1 MGGCVSS
8 PAPPGGEVSE
18 RDRALHRQAEKAL
31 KEAKAKMAV
40 QVKVLLLGSGDS
52 GKSTILKQ
60 MRLIHKVPFS
70 AQETESFRQ
79 LVFDNLTRGL
89 KYLLDALPD
98 MGLALPEIY
107 SNLDAEGYV
116 KGWAPGECGGRRP
129 RKRAKSVGEKT
140 PGEQEDEGWG
150 EEGVRGEG
158 IAADL
163 DLLEHAEDLR
173 DGEPFPSRYFGPLQR
188 LWGEEV
194 VRTAWGRGN
203 EAAVPENLHY
213 FFSDLPRLFDP
224 AYVPTEQDI
233 VRARARTI
241 GITETTFLLRDHE
254 MLMVDVGGQKSERR
268 KWIHCFQDVT
278 SILFLVSLS
287 GYDQCLVE
295 DRDANQMQDAMT
307 IWDSICHSQWF
318 KQTSIIL
325 FLNKNDLFEQKIK
338 TSDIKS
344 FFPDFDGE
352 PGSALAG
359 RDYFKKRFGR
369 LAQKAGRAKEREIY
383 IHITTATD
391 TELLRV
397 IMAAVEARLSA
408 RTFAPLCSECACG
421 TVRATEPDRRE
432 GYCTGG

>member
-1 MGGCVSS
+1 MGGCISS
-8 PAPPGGEVSE
+8 PAPPGAEVSE
-18 RDRALHRQAEKAL
+18 RDRALHRQAEKQL
-31 KEAKAKMAV
+31 KEAKAKMQA

-60 MRLIHKVPFS
+60 MRLIHRVPFS

-98 MGLALPEIY
+98 MGLALPEAY
-107 SNLDAEGYV
+107 ADVDAAGY
-116 KGWAPGECGGRRP
+116 
-129 RKRAKSVGEKT
+129 
-140 PGEQEDEGWG
+140 
-150 EEGVRGEG
+150 
-158 IAADL
+158 ADVEL
-163 DLLEHAEDLR
+163 IEHAEDLR
-173 DGEPFPSRYFGPLQR
+173 DGEPFPARYFGALSR

-194 VRTAWGRGN
+194 VRTAWSRGN
-203 EAAVPENLHY
+203 EAAVPEKCVPVFLD
-213 FFSDLPRLFDP
+213 SLWSCTISSRTLPRLFDP

-241 GITETTFLLRDHE
+241 GITETTFKLREHE

-338 TSDIKS
+338 TSDIRS

-397 IMAAVEARLSA
+397 IMAAVEG
-408 RTFAPLCSECACG
+408 TFSP
-421 TVRATEPDRRE
+421 PPF
-432 GYCTGG
+432 